1 MVKFCYRPQRNCGKV
16 MFLHL
21 SVILFTGGCLPQWH
35 AGIHPPR
42 ANMFPCPVHAGI
54 YTSLPSAC
62 WDTHG
67 YCCGRYTSYWNAFLF
82 IKHLAVR
89 CKTCDVYFYNL
100 RKKDKTLKINYSM
113 VVLSGCQPF
122 TSLPNSFMVSLKR
135 GSTLQFMCIVQTSIN
150 V

>member
-1 MVKFCYRPQRNCGKV
+1 

-21 SVILFTGGCLPQWH
+21 SVILFTGGCLPSACWDT
-35 AGIHPPR
+35 PPGQTP
-42 ANMFPCPVHAGI
+42 PCPVHAGI
-54 YTSLPSAC
+54 HTSLPSAC

-67 YCCGRYTSYWNAFLF
+67 YCCERYTFYWNAFLF

-100 RKKDKTLKINYSM
+100 QKKDKTLKINYSM

-135 GSTLQFMCIVQTSIN
+135 GSTLQFLCIVQTSFN